1 MAATVVP
8 CKYKTGRVLGEG
20 TYATV
25 REAVHIES
33 GKRYAVKVISKKLM
47 QGKEN
52 MIRNEIAVLGQISVG
67 HANILTLTDY
77 FETLNNLYLVTELAE
92 GGELFDRIC
101 RKGSYYEHDA
111 AQLVRTIC
119 QGVAYLHSK
128 EIVHRD
134 LKPENLLFKTEAED
148 SELLIADFGLSK
160 IIDKEKFDLLT
171 TTCGTP
177 GYMAPEILQR
187 SGHGKPV
194 DMWAIGVITFFLL
207 SGYTPFDRQNTV
219 DEMHAIIKS
228 EYSFE
233 PPEAWDGISD
243 TARAFVRALLIANP
257 NERMTA
263 VQALDHPWL
272 TQYQQ
277 KQPAAPTAAATTG
290 MDHYLQHYQYPQNP
304 VQQPTYQHI
313 QRPLP
318 PLPLPQQYSY
328 STNATANVNGNV
340 NNHEDVSMDMDG
352 VESAT
357 MPQHDLLPNMKARM
371 QARRRFR
378 NAIQAVKAAN
388 KFRGLQDELMR
399 RPQPEDVSHVLA
411 SPPH

>member
-8 CKYKTGRVLGEG
+8 CKYRTGRVLGEG

-101 RKGSYYEHDA
+101 SKGSYYEQDA
-111 AQLVRTIC
+111 AQLVQTIC

-134 LKPENLLFKTEAED
+134 LKPENLLFKTRAED
-148 SELLIADFGLSK
+148 SELMIADFGLSK

-177 GYMAPEILQR
+177 GYMAPEILQK

-228 EYSFE
+228 EYSFG

-243 TARAFVRALLIANP
+243 TARGFVKALLMANP

-277 KQPAAPTAAATTG
+277 QQPAPPTAAATTA
-290 MDHYLQHYQYPQNP
+290 MDHYSQYYQYPQQQ
-304 VQQPTYQHI
+304 VQQPTYQYI

-318 PLPLPQQYSY
+318 PLPLPHQHSY
-328 STNATANVNGNV
+328 ATNATTNANT
-340 NNHEDVSMDMDG
+340 NNHEDETMDMDG
-352 VESAT
+352 VESTTA
-357 MPQHDLLPNMKARM
+357 PQHDLLPNMKARM
-371 QARRRFR
+371 QARRRFK

-388 KFRGLQDELMR
+388 KFRGLKEELMR

-411 SPPH
+411 SPPR

>member
-1 MAATVVP
+1 MTTTAAAIVP

-20 TYATV
+20 TYAIV

-52 MIRNEIAVLGQISVG
+52 MIRNEIAVLSQVSVG

-77 FETLNNLYLVTELAE
+77 FETFNNLYLVTELAE

-101 RKGSYYEHDA
+101 SKGSYYEHDA
-111 AQLVRTIC
+111 AKLVRTIC

-128 EIVHRD
+128 DIVHRD
-134 LKPENLLFKTEAED
+134 LKPENLLFKTKDED

-160 IIDKEKFDLLT
+160 IVDKDKFDLLT

-177 GYMAPEILQR
+177 GYMAPEILQK

-207 SGYTPFDRQNTV
+207 SGHTPFDRQNTV

-228 EYSFE
+228 DYSFG
-233 PPEAWDGISD
+233 PPESWEGVSD
-243 TARAFVRALLIANP
+243 TGNVLLLSL
-257 NERMTA
+257 TLQQQQQQQQA
-263 VQALDHPWL
+263 VAYAQC
-272 TQYQQ
+272 
-277 KQPAAPTAAATTG
+277 
-290 MDHYLQHYQYPQNP
+290 NN
-304 VQQPTYQHI
+304 
-313 QRPLP
+313 RPLP
-318 PLPLPQQYSY
+318 LLPTQPLQLWPTDTTAQSNTTAQDRD
-328 STNATANVNGNV
+328 ST
-340 NNHEDVSMDMDG
+340 DVDMDG
-352 VESAT
+352 IVPTIA
-357 MPQHDLLPNMKARM
+357 PQYDLLPKLKARI
-371 QARRRFR
+371 QARQRFR
-378 NAIQAVKAAN
+378 NAIQVVKAAN
-388 KFRGLQDELMR
+388 KFRDLHDEYSK

-411 SPPH
+411 LPS

>member
-1 MAATVVP
+1 
-8 CKYKTGRVLGEG
+8 
-20 TYATV
+20 
-25 REAVHIES
+25 
-33 GKRYAVKVISKKLM
+33 M

-67 HANILTLTDY
+67 HTNILTLTDY
-77 FETLNNLYLVTELAE
+77 FETFNNLYLVTELAE

-101 RKGSYYEHDA
+101 SKGSYYEQDA
-111 AQLVRTIC
+111 AQLIRTIC

-134 LKPENLLFKTEAED
+134 LKPENLLFKTKAED

-177 GYMAPEILQR
+177 GYMAPEILQK

-228 EYSFE
+228 EYSFG
-233 PPEAWDGISD
+233 PVEAWDGISD
-243 TARAFVRALLIANP
+243 TARDFVRSLLIANP
-257 NERMTA
+257 SDRMTA

-272 TQYQQ
+272 TQFRQQ
-277 KQPAAPTAAATTG
+277 QPTPHIAAATTTTMG
-290 MDHYLQHYQYPQNP
+290 HLTQRYQYPQQQ
-304 VQQPTYQHI
+304 VQQHQQPTNQHT

-318 PLPLPQQYSY
+318 SLPIPQQHPY
-328 STNATANVNGNV
+328 STDAATSANANANL
-340 NNHEDVSMDMDG
+340 EDESMDMDG
-352 VESAT
+352 VESTTA
-357 MPQHDLLPNMKARM
+357 PQHDLLPNMKARM

-378 NAIQAVKAAN
+378 NAIQAVKVAN
-388 KFRGLQDELMR
+388 KFRGLQDELLR
-399 RPQPEDVSHVLA
+399 RPQPEDTSHVLA
-411 SPPH
+411 SPPR

>member
-1 MAATVVP
+1 MAAAAVLVVP

-25 REAVHIES
+25 REAVHVES
-33 GKRYAVKVISKKLM
+33 GKKYAVKVISKKLM

-77 FETLNNLYLVTELAE
+77 FETFNNLYLVTELAE

-101 RKGSYYEHDA
+101 SKGSYYEHDA
-111 AQLVRTIC
+111 AHLVQTIC

-134 LKPENLLFKTEAED
+134 LKPENLLFKTKAED

-160 IIDKEKFDLLT
+160 IIDKDKFDLLT

-177 GYMAPEILQR
+177 GYMAPEILQK

-207 SGYTPFDRQNTV
+207 SGHTPFDRQNTV

-228 EYSFE
+228 EYSFG
-233 PPEAWDGISD
+233 PPECWDGISD
-243 TARAFVRALLIANP
+243 TGKVLFPFWLL
-257 NERMTA
+257 
-263 VQALDHPWL
+263 
-272 TQYQQ
+272 
-277 KQPAAPTAAATTG
+277 
-290 MDHYLQHYQYPQNP
+290 
-304 VQQPTYQHI
+304 
-313 QRPLP
+313 
-318 PLPLPQQYSY
+318 
-328 STNATANVNGNV
+328 
-340 NNHEDVSMDMDG
+340 
-352 VESAT
+352 
-357 MPQHDLLPNMKARM
+357 
-371 QARRRFR
+371 
-378 NAIQAVKAAN
+378 
-388 KFRGLQDELMR
+388 
-399 RPQPEDVSHVLA
+399 
-411 SPPH
+411 